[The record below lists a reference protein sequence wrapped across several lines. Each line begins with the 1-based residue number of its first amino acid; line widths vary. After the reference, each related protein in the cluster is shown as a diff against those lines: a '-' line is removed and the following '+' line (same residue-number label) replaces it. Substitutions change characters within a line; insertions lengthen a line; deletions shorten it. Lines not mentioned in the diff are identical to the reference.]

1 VQRKKERKIENKGVF
16 VRFKRVL
23 GRMWGNVRGN
33 GRKWL
38 KMAKNRSLNFDC
50 FGGKIIVLII
60 NEIEKIVKNN

>member
-1 VQRKKERKIENKGVF
+1 MRRKKERKIENKGVF

-38 KMAKNRSLNFDC
+38 KRAKNRLWNFVC
-50 FGGKIIVLII
+50 FGGKIIALII
-60 NEIEKIVKNN
+60 KDLEKNVKNN